1 MKFDD
6 NDDSID
12 DTYFVTH
19 KKKKPNF
26 MIEWSLPIFGWFS
39 FMLDPNT
46 KSQHEG
52 AAKMHSQLPQGGA
65 P

>member
-19 KKKKPNF
+19 KKKTTNF